1 MGYFLL
7 QAALRSDPGEARGLD
22 GALRALQQQSYGPWL
37 LGLVALGLI
46 GYGIY
51 QLVEARYRR
60 ITPA

>member
-1 MGYFLL
+1 MFPHTRA
-7 QAALRSDPGEARGLD
+7 QARD

-37 LGLVALGLI
+37 LGLVSLGLI